1 MEYSNF
7 VSGLTLLCPSH
18 ASDDAA
24 PTFSTGESFLGGSY
38 KIVIFVV
45 LVFPYGYAGF
55 IPRLSCLNQSVLIRY
70 VVFTVEWLVAWRGGP
85 YVVGAVLDTLKLS
98 LLVFADYNKRG
109 GIRMSFVRS
118 GVSGTITRGAVRA
131 SVVRGSNGVLGPE
144 AVGGSNDVSCVP
156 VSS

>member
-1 MEYSNF
+1 M
-7 VSGLTLLCPSH
+7 
-18 ASDDAA
+18 
-24 PTFSTGESFLGGSY
+24 
-38 KIVIFVV
+38 
-45 LVFPYGYAGF
+45 GYAGV
-55 IPRLSCLNQSVLIRY
+55 IPRLSCLNQSVLFGY
-70 VVFTVEWLVAWRGGP
+70 AAFTVEGVGRLVGGP

-98 LLVFADYNKRG
+98 LLVLADYNKRG